1 MNKLLSIYKKYQ
13 EIINYLIVGFLTTL
27 VSVFTYFIF
36 SLILDINKNILF
48 ILANILSWI
57 CAIVFAYITNKKYLF
72 KTTYFNKKEEIKT
85 FSFFITSR
93 LTTLFIE
100 LTFMFFTVKILLL
113 NDKIAKV
120 IAQIIV
126 IVLNYFISKIFV
138 FKKKSI

>member
-27 VSVFTYFIF
+27 VSIFTYFIF

-48 ILANILSWI
+48 MLANILSWI
-57 CAIVFAYITNKKYLF
+57 CAIVFAYITNKKYVF

>member
-27 VSVFTYFIF
+27 VSIFTYFIF

-57 CAIVFAYITNKKYLF
+57 CAIVFAYITNKKYVF